1 MLTSWRVESRELQME
16 FFVLLILLV
25 VFLLLAAPIISWV
38 RASKAAKV
46 ARESRDQVRGLTA
59 RVFDL
64 ENEVRLLKN
73 LLVQK
78 RPAAADVAG
87 EVTTKEPKPVPQVGA
102 KAETRPTTARP
113 LPVAPSPLQ
122 EAVSHEVA
130 QPGTEVFQTPPPP
143 VAAGAE
149 VPTPPAGMSAQARP
163 SIARRFF
170 AGELEET
177 LGTNWLNKL
186 GIIILV
192 IGVALFI
199 GYQLR
204 TLGPAGKDIVGLVVA
219 AAMLGVGI
227 RYERREQ
234 WKILARAGIA
244 GGWALTFFVAY
255 AMRHVQAAHVL
266 DSNAWDLV
274 LLLLVGAGMV
284 AHTLKYRSQTVT
296 GLAFLLAF
304 LTVNAN
310 RGDLAGLCA
319 NFVLVVAI
327 ALIAVRLR
335 WYEFEVFGILAAF
348 MTHYYW
354 LRPIIQ
360 PLPHP
365 HGEFPG
371 YFLSSVLLAFYW
383 LAFLA
388 SYVVRQIEKRREEIV
403 SAAAI
408 ILNSG
413 LFVWLMGYQSAH
425 PEKAFQFLL
434 VAGAVEFAVG
444 QLPFTRRRSAFVLL
458 TLIGTGLM
466 ATAFPF
472 KFSHQSLSVLWLL
485 QAEILFLAGVYLR
498 EVVFRRLGMAIAFLA
513 AGQILIADTRQVM
526 DAGRALPHLAIPYFL
541 ATLVLYFNAHV
552 APRRHPELTGH
563 RIDAGAFRIASYVAA
578 PLGVFG
584 VWVAC
589 PDPWAAVGWAAFG
602 LVLVYSGFRWK
613 VREISIEAYCVSA
626 FVILRCLF
634 VNLPEPSH
642 WRGVPLRPVTVSLV
656 AVLLYVSSH
665 WTLGVETF
673 SKRLSDRIPAAYTWL
688 GSMLAALLLWYQ
700 LQPIGVAISW
710 TLLGLA
716 LFEIGMWRR
725 SGPLRW
731 QAYFAFVASFS
742 RIFFVNLNAE
752 GAAGQFSPRVYTV
765 LPLALAFYYVYD
777 RLENSGVDFLSV
789 DRKFMVSQF
798 FNYLGVLSLASLV
811 RFEFDADWVIV
822 GWAVLTF
829 GLFALAWHTQRRIFL
844 HQGLLLSFAVL
855 FRGIEH
861 NLYERS
867 YFPAPLW
874 SWYSRPLCVGVAI
887 ALLLAALTFAFR
899 LRRKEE
905 AREKPQGSIARLL
918 AFLDRRPE
926 QVLFFTSIIL
936 LTVLLAI
943 EMRRGMVTV
952 AWGAESVAVFLF
964 ALACGERSFRLTG
977 LGLLLLCAG
986 KIIIFDFWEMT
997 TPDKILTALVIGSA
1011 LYGVSYLYTRFRET
1025 LRQYL

>member
-1 MLTSWRVESRELQME
+1 ME

-25 VFLLLAAPIISWV
+25 VLLLLAVPIIAWV
-38 RASKAAKV
+38 RASKAARV
-46 ARESRDQVRGLTA
+46 AKEDQDQVRSLTA
-59 RVFDL
+59 RVFEL
-64 ENEVRLLKN
+64 EGEVRLLKN
-73 LLVQK
+73 LLVQTRPGAPVVDVAGQVATK
-78 RPAAADVAG
+78 EFKPAPEPGIITETPPAAAA
-87 EVTTKEPKPVPQVGA
+87 PPPV
-102 KAETRPTTARP
+102 
-113 LPVAPSPLQ
+113 
-122 EAVSHEVA
+122 
-130 QPGTEVFQTPPPP
+130 TPPPP
-143 VAAGAE
+143 SVAAEAKA
-149 VPTPPAGMSAQARP
+149 PTPAAGIGAHARP
-163 SIARRFF
+163 SMARRFF

-204 TLGPAGKDIVGLVVA
+204 TLGPAGKDIVGIVVA
-219 AAMLGVGI
+219 AAMLGAGI
-227 RYERREQ
+227 WYERREQ
-234 WKILARAGIA
+234 WKILARAGIG
-244 GGWALTFFVAY
+244 GGWALAFFVAY
-255 AMRHVQAAHVL
+255 AMRHVQAARVL

-310 RGDLAGLCA
+310 RGDLAGLSG
-319 NFVLVVAI
+319 NVVLVIAI
-327 ALIAVRLR
+327 ALIAVRLQ
-335 WYEFEVFGILAAF
+335 WYELEVFGILAAF
-348 MTHYYW
+348 LTHYYW

-360 PLPHP
+360 PLPQP

-371 YFLSSVLLAFYW
+371 YRLSSALLAFYW

-388 SYVVRQIEKRREEIV
+388 SYVVRQTGKRREEIV

-425 PEKAFQFLL
+425 PEKAFQFFLMS
-434 VAGAVEFAVG
+434 GAVEFAVG
-444 QLPFTRRRSAFVLL
+444 QLPVTRRRSAFVLL

-466 ATAFPF
+466 ATAVPF

-498 EVVFRRLGMAIAFLA
+498 EVVFRRLGMAVAFLA

-526 DAGRALPHLAIPYFL
+526 DAGIALPHLAIPYFL
-541 ATLVLYFNAHV
+541 GALILYFNAHV
-552 APRRHPELTGH
+552 APRRWPELAGH
-563 RIDAGAFRIASYVAA
+563 KIDASAFRIASYVAA
-578 PLGVFG
+578 PLAVFG

-589 PDPWAAVGWAAFG
+589 SDPWTAVGWAAFG
-602 LVLVYSGFRWK
+602 LALVYSGFCWK
-613 VREISIEAYCVSA
+613 VREVSIEANCLAA

-634 VNLPEPSH
+634 VNLADLSH
-642 WRGVPLRPVTVSLV
+642 WHGVPLRPVTVSLV
-656 AVLLYVSSH
+656 AVLLYVSSR
-665 WTLGVETF
+665 WALGFETF
-673 SKRLSDRIPAAYTWL
+673 SRRLSERIPAAYTWL

-700 LQPIGVAISW
+700 LQPIGVAIGW
-710 TLLGLA
+710 MLLGLA
-716 LFEIGMWRR
+716 LFEIGMWRH

-731 QAYFAFVASFS
+731 QAYVAYLASFS

-752 GAAGQFSPRVYTV
+752 GAAGALSPRVYTV

-777 RLENSGVDFLSV
+777 RLENSQVDFLSS
-789 DRKFMVSQF
+789 DRKFNVSTF
-798 FNYLGVLSLASLV
+798 LNYMGILSLASLV

-822 GWAVLTF
+822 GWAALTLA
-829 GLFALAWHTQRRIFL
+829 LFALAWRTGRRIFL
-844 HQGLLLSFAVL
+844 HQGLLLSFAIL
-855 FRGIEH
+855 FRGIAH

-874 SWYSRPLCVGVAI
+874 SWYSRPLCVGVSI
-887 ALLLAALTFAFR
+887 ALLLAALMFAFR

-905 AREKPQGSIARLL
+905 SGEKPQGIIARLFDL
-918 AFLDRRPE
+918 LGRRPE
-926 QVLFFTSIIL
+926 QVLFFVSVIL

-943 EMRRGMVTV
+943 EMRSGMVTV

-964 ALACGERSFRLTG
+964 ALACGERSFRLSG

-986 KIIIFDFWEMT
+986 KIIVFDFWEMT
-997 TPDKILTALVIGSA
+997 TPDKILTALVVGSA
-1011 LYGVSYLYTRFRET
+1011 LYGVSYLYTRYRET

>member
-1 MLTSWRVESRELQME
+1 ME
-16 FFVLLILLV
+16 FFVLLVVLV
-25 VFLLLAAPIISWV
+25 VLVLLAAPIISWV

-59 RVFDL
+59 RVFNL
-64 ENEVRLLKN
+64 ENEVRLLKS

-78 RPAAADVAG
+78 RPAAVDVAG
-87 EVTTKEPKPVPQVGA
+87 EVTTKEPRPVPQAGA
-102 KAETRPTTARP
+102 KAETRPTPAGP
-113 LPVAPSPLQ
+113 FPVAPAPPQ
-122 EAVSHEVA
+122 EAVSHEAA

-149 VPTPPAGMSAQARP
+149 VPIPPAGMSAQARP

-219 AAMLGVGI
+219 AAMLGAGI

-244 GGWALTFFVAY
+244 GGWALAFFVAY
-255 AMRHVQAAHVL
+255 AMRHVQAARVL
-266 DSNAWDLV
+266 DSNAWDLL

-348 MTHYYW
+348 LTHYYW

-371 YFLSSVLLAFYW
+371 YVLSSALLAFYW

-388 SYVVRQIEKRREEIV
+388 SYVVRQTGKRREEIV
-403 SAAAI
+403 SATAI

-425 PEKAFQFLL
+425 PEKAFQFFL

-444 QLPFTRRRSAFVLL
+444 QLPITRRRTAFVLL

-472 KFSHQSLSVLWLL
+472 KFSHQSLSILWLL

-541 ATLVLYFNAHV
+541 AALILYFNAHV
-552 APRRHPELTGH
+552 APRRRPEL
-563 RIDAGAFRIASYVAA
+563 AG
-578 PLGVFG
+578 
-584 VWVAC
+584 
-589 PDPWAAVGWAAFG
+589 
-602 LVLVYSGFRWK
+602 
-613 VREISIEAYCVSA
+613 
-626 FVILRCLF
+626 
-634 VNLPEPSH
+634 
-642 WRGVPLRPVTVSLV
+642 
-656 AVLLYVSSH
+656 
-665 WTLGVETF
+665 
-673 SKRLSDRIPAAYTWL
+673 
-688 GSMLAALLLWYQ
+688 
-700 LQPIGVAISW
+700 
-710 TLLGLA
+710 
-716 LFEIGMWRR
+716 
-725 SGPLRW
+725 
-731 QAYFAFVASFS
+731 
-742 RIFFVNLNAE
+742 
-752 GAAGQFSPRVYTV
+752 
-765 LPLALAFYYVYD
+765 
-777 RLENSGVDFLSV
+777 
-789 DRKFMVSQF
+789 
-798 FNYLGVLSLASLV
+798 
-811 RFEFDADWVIV
+811 
-822 GWAVLTF
+822 
-829 GLFALAWHTQRRIFL
+829 
-844 HQGLLLSFAVL
+844 
-855 FRGIEH
+855 
-861 NLYERS
+861 
-867 YFPAPLW
+867 
-874 SWYSRPLCVGVAI
+874 
-887 ALLLAALTFAFR
+887 
-899 LRRKEE
+899 
-905 AREKPQGSIARLL
+905 
-918 AFLDRRPE
+918 
-926 QVLFFTSIIL
+926 
-936 LTVLLAI
+936 
-943 EMRRGMVTV
+943 
-952 AWGAESVAVFLF
+952 
-964 ALACGERSFRLTG
+964 
-977 LGLLLLCAG
+977 
-986 KIIIFDFWEMT
+986 
-997 TPDKILTALVIGSA
+997 
-1011 LYGVSYLYTRFRET
+1011 
-1025 LRQYL
+1025 

>member
-1 MLTSWRVESRELQME
+1 ME
-16 FFVLLILLV
+16 FFLLLILLV
-25 VFLLLAAPIISWV
+25 VFLLLAVPILAWV
-38 RASKAAKV
+38 RASKAARITKEDQ
-46 ARESRDQVRGLTA
+46 AQVRGLTA

-64 ENEVRLLKN
+64 ESEVRLLKN
-73 LLVQK
+73 LLVQT
-78 RPAAADVAG
+78 RPGAADVDVAG
-87 EVTTKEPKPVPQVGA
+87 QVTAKES
-102 KAETRPTTARP
+102 RPTPEPTAKTETPPAPAAPPP
-113 LPVAPSPLQ
+113 LIPAPPRDAVAR
-122 EAVSHEVA
+122 EVPE
-130 QPGTEVFQTPPPP
+130 PGMDALQTPPPP
-143 VAAGAE
+143 VVVEAKAL
-149 VPTPPAGMSAQARP
+149 TSTAGMSAQAGP
-163 SIARRFF
+163 SAGRRFF
-170 AGELEET
+170 ADELEET

-219 AAMLGVGI
+219 AAMVGAGTL
-227 RYERREQ
+227 YERREQ
-234 WKILARAGIA
+234 WRILARAGIG
-244 GGWALTFFVAY
+244 GGWALAFFVAY
-255 AMRHVQAAHVL
+255 AMRHVQAARVL

-296 GLAFLLAF
+296 GLAFVLAF

-319 NFVLVVAI
+319 NVVLVIAI

-335 WYEFEVFGILAAF
+335 WYELEVFGILAAF
-348 MTHYYW
+348 LTHYYW
-354 LRPIIQ
+354 LRPIIR

-371 YFLSSVLLAFYW
+371 YRLSSALLALYW

-388 SYVVRQIEKRREEIV
+388 SYVVRQTGKRREEIV

-425 PEKAFQFLL
+425 PEKAFQFFL

-444 QLPFTRRRSAFVLL
+444 QLAVTRRRAAFVLL

-485 QAEILFLAGVYLR
+485 QAETLFLAGVYLR
-498 EVVFRRLGMAIAFLA
+498 EVVFRRLGMAVAFLA
-513 AGQILIADTRQVM
+513 AGQILVADTRQVM
-526 DAGRALPHLAIPYFL
+526 DAGTALPHLAIPYFL
-541 ATLVLYFNAHV
+541 AALILYFNAHV
-552 APRRHPELTGH
+552 ALRRWPELAGH
-563 RIDAGAFRIASYVAA
+563 KIDASAFRIASYVAA
-578 PLGVFG
+578 PLAVFG

-589 PDPWAAVGWAAFG
+589 LDPWTAVGWAVFG

-613 VREISIEAYCVSA
+613 VREVSIEAYCVAA

-634 VNLPEPSH
+634 VNLAEAWH
-642 WRGVPLRPVTVSLV
+642 GVPLRPVTVSLV
-656 AVLLYVSSH
+656 AVLLYVSSR
-665 WTLGVETF
+665 WALGVGTF
-673 SKRLSDRIPAAYTWL
+673 SRRLSEQIPAAYTWL
-688 GSMLAALLLWYQ
+688 GSMLAALLLWYE
-700 LQPIGVAISW
+700 LQPIGVAIGW

-731 QAYFAFVASFS
+731 QAYVAFLASFS

-752 GAAGQFSPRVYTV
+752 GAAGELSPRVYTV

-777 RLENSGVDFLSV
+777 RLESSRGNFLSI
-789 DRKFMVSQF
+789 DRKFKVPQVL
-798 FNYLGVLSLASLV
+798 NYMGILSLASLV

-822 GWAVLTF
+822 GWAALTLA
-829 GLFALAWHTQRRIFL
+829 LFALAWRTGRRIFL
-844 HQGLLLSFAVL
+844 HQGLLLSFPIL
-855 FRGIEH
+855 FRGIAH

-874 SWYSRPLCVGVAI
+874 SWYSRPLCVSVAI

-905 AREKPQGSIARLL
+905 AGEKPQGRIARLL
-918 AFLDRRPE
+918 AFLGRRPE
-926 QVLFFTSIIL
+926 QVLFFVSVIL
-936 LTVLLAI
+936 LTVMLAI

-986 KIIIFDFWEMT
+986 KIIVFDFWEMT

-1011 LYGVSYLYTRFRET
+1011 LYGVSYLYTRYRET

>member
-1 MLTSWRVESRELQME
+1 ME

-25 VFLLLAAPIISWV
+25 VFLLLAVPIISWV
-38 RASKAAKV
+38 RVSKAAKF
-46 ARESRDQVRGLTA
+46 AKESQDQVRGLTA
-59 RVFDL
+59 RVFSL
-64 ENEVRLLKN
+64 ESEVRLLKN
-73 LLVQK
+73 FLLQT
-78 RPAAADVAG
+78 RPAVADVD
-87 EVTTKEPKPVPQVGA
+87 VTGKVATEESTPASQAGA
-102 KAETRPTTARP
+102 KAGTRPAPAGPQLVT
-113 LPVAPSPLQ
+113 PVPPQ
-122 EAVSHEVA
+122 EAAAPKLPKPGMEVSQA
-130 QPGTEVFQTPPPP
+130 
-143 VAAGAE
+143 
-149 VPTPPAGMSAQARP
+149 PTPPASAEAEAPTTAAGMSTQTRLSA
-163 SIARRFF
+163 ARRFF
-170 AGELEET
+170 GGELEET

-192 IGVALFI
+192 IGIALFI

-204 TLGPAGKDIVGLVVA
+204 TLGPAGKDMVGLVVA
-219 AAMLGVGI
+219 VAMLGAGI

-234 WKILARAGIA
+234 WKILARAGIG
-244 GGWALTFFVAY
+244 GGWALAFFVAY
-255 AMRHVQAAHVL
+255 AMRHVQAARVL

-304 LTVNAN
+304 LTINAN

-319 NFVLVVAI
+319 NVVLVVTI
-327 ALIAVRLR
+327 AWIAVLLR
-335 WYEFEVFGILAAF
+335 WYELEVFGILAAF
-348 MTHYYW
+348 LTHYYW

-371 YFLSSVLLAFYW
+371 YLLSSALLAFYW

-388 SYVVRQIEKRREEIV
+388 SYVVRQTGKRREEIV

-425 PEKAFQFLL
+425 PEKAFQFFL

-444 QLPFTRRRSAFVLL
+444 QLPITRRRSAFVLL
-458 TLIGTGLM
+458 TLIGTGLI

-485 QAEILFLAGVYLR
+485 QAEILFLAGVYFA
-498 EVVFRRLGMAIAFLA
+498 EVIFRRLGMAVAFLA

-526 DAGRALPHLAIPYFL
+526 NVGRALPYLAIPYFL
-541 ATLVLYFNAHV
+541 AVLVLYFDAHV
-552 APRRHPELTGH
+552 APRRWLGVAGH
-563 RIDAGAFRIASYVAA
+563 QIDASAFRIASYVAA
-578 PLGVFG
+578 SLAVFG

-602 LVLVYSGFRWK
+602 LALVYSGFRWK
-613 VREISIEAYCVSA
+613 VREVSIEAYCIAA

-634 VNLPEPSH
+634 VNLAEPTH
-642 WRGVPLRPVTVSLV
+642 WHSVPLRPVTVSLV
-656 AVLLYVSSH
+656 AVLLYVSSR
-665 WTLGVETF
+665 WALGIESF
-673 SKRLSDRIPAAYTWL
+673 SRRFSERIPAAYTWL

-700 LQPIGVAISW
+700 LQPIGVAIGW
-710 TLLGLA
+710 ALLGLA

-731 QAYFAFVASFS
+731 QAYVALLASFS

-752 GAAGQFSPRVYTV
+752 GIAGQLSPRVYTV

-777 RLENSGVDFLSV
+777 RLENSHADFLSV
-789 DRKFMVSQF
+789 DVKFKVSLVL
-798 FNYLGVLSLASLV
+798 NYTGMLSLASLV
-811 RFEFDADWVIV
+811 RFESDADWVIV
-822 GWAVLTF
+822 GWAALTLA
-829 GLFALAWHTQRRIFL
+829 LFALALRTQRRIFL
-844 HQGLLLSFAVL
+844 HQGLLLTFAVL
-855 FRGIEH
+855 FRGIAH

-867 YFPAPLW
+867 YFPAPHA
-874 SWYSRPLCVGVAI
+874 SWYSPLLCVGVSI
-887 ALLLAALTFAFR
+887 ALLLAALTFTFR

-905 AREKPQGSIARLL
+905 AGETRQGRIAGLL
-918 AFLDRRPE
+918 AFLGRRPE
-926 QVLFFTSIIL
+926 QVLFFASIIL
-936 LTVLLAI
+936 LTVLLAV

-952 AWGAESVAVFLF
+952 AWGAEAVGVFLF

-986 KIIIFDFWEMT
+986 KIIAFDFWEMT
-997 TPDKILTALVIGSA
+997 TPDKILTALVVGSA
-1011 LYGVSYLYTRFRET
+1011 LYGVSYLYTCYRET